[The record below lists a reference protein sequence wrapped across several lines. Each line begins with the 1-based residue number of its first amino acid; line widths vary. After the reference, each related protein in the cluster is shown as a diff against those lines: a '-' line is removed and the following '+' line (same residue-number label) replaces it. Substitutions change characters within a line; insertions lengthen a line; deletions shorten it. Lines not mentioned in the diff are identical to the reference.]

1 MATTVTM
8 TMPMLT
14 AMMLTKIAM
23 AINYDDDGERM
34 MAIWYFRKATG
45 PEAVIPLA
53 RGRHS
58 SGLWPCERLDTMVAG
73 PLAVFS
79 KMALDRDEVD
89 DDADRD
95 VFYIPPTLSVNGV

>member
-1 MATTVTM
+1 
-8 TMPMLT
+8 MLT
-14 AMMLTKIAM
+14 AMMLTKMAI

-45 PEAVIPLA
+45 PVAVIPLA
-53 RGRHS
+53 CGRHS

-73 PLAVFS
+73 PVAVFS
-79 KMALDRDEVD
+79 KMALNGDEVD